1 MFDKIVVY
9 KFPTVYRQWKEE
21 FFMKSRLIFGA
32 ALLISGM
39 ALAGCGTATAS
50 STAGSSAATLE
61 KDLTIYGGCEEPY
74 LKAVAAAFGK
84 KYNINCTYLRLS
96 SGEIQSKIEAEDG
109 NPSAD
114 VLFGGTTDPY
124 NALKTENLL
133 VQYASANAS
142 HITDAHFKDADNYWY
157 GIYKGILG
165 FMWNKDQIAAANVSA
180 PATWDDLIKT
190 DYKKMITWS
199 APTTAGTAKLVVNT
213 MVQKKAAGKKTT
225 YVDAAGATQSCYDD
239 TAAMEYF
246 KSLDANTAEYTKSGS
261 GASKAVGK
269 GECKIGI
276 GFLHDVITQIVDNK
290 YTTIGMA
297 APSDGT
303 AFEVG
308 ATAILKGCK
317 HPELA
322 KKFIDFALTPE
333 CVELGAAN
341 GSYQFLVLDN
351 AKQPQAAIDAGLST
365 VKVMDYDFDDAKKNI
380 GHYVEDFQKVVT
392 LPTF

>member
-1 MFDKIVVY
+1 
-9 KFPTVYRQWKEE
+9 
-21 FFMKSRLIFGA
+21 MKSRLLFGA
-32 ALLISGM
+32 ALFASCL
-39 ALAGCGTATAS
+39 ALAGCNNS
-50 STAGSSAATLE
+50 QES
-61 KDLTIYGGCEEPY
+61 LTIYGGCEEPY
-74 LKAVAAAFGK
+74 LKAVSEAFAA
-84 KYNINCTYLRLS
+84 KYNVKCQYLRLS
-96 SGEIQSKIEAEDG
+96 SGEIQSKIESEDG

-124 NALKTENLL
+124 NALKTEKLL
-133 VQYASANAS
+133 VQYESANAS
-142 HITDAHFKDADNYWY
+142 HITDAHFKDADHYWY

-165 FMWNKDQIAAANVSA
+165 FMWNKDEIQKAGVTA
-180 PATWDDLIKT
+180 PATWDDLIKPE
-190 DYKKMITWS
+190 YSKMITWS

-213 MVQKKAAGKKTT
+213 MVQKKANGAKTT
-225 YVDAAGATQSCYDD
+225 YKNDAGTDVTCYDD
-239 TAAMEYF
+239 TAAMAYF
-246 KSLDANTAEYTKSGS
+246 KALDANTAEYTKSGS

-297 APSDGT
+297 APTDGT
-303 AFEVG
+303 SFEVG

-317 HPELA
+317 NLELA
-322 KKFIDFALTPE
+322 KKFIDFALTPD
-333 CVELGAAN
+333 CVELGAKN

-351 AKQPQAAIDAGLST
+351 AKQPQAAIDAGLTT
-365 VKVMDYDFDDAKKNI
+365 VNVMDYDFDDAKTNI

>member
-1 MFDKIVVY
+1 
-9 KFPTVYRQWKEE
+9 
-21 FFMKSRLIFGA
+21 MKSKLFL
-32 ALLISGM
+32 ALTLAPLCFSLVSCNNAKVSTDSDLADTSGS
-39 ALAGCGTATAS
+39 LE
-50 STAGSSAATLE
+50 SA
-61 KDLTIYGGCEEPY
+61 LTIYGGCEEPY
-74 LKAVAAAFGK
+74 LKAVAEAFGK

-96 SGEIQSKIEAEDG
+96 SGEMQTKIENENG

-124 NALKTENLL
+124 NALKTEKFLSK
-133 VQYASANAS
+133 YTSPRAS
-142 HITDAHFKDADNYWY
+142 HITDSHFKDADGYWY

-165 FMWNKDQIAAANVSA
+165 FMWNKDSIKEANVTA
-180 PATWDDLIKT
+180 PSTWDDLIKT

-225 YVDAAGATQSCYDD
+225 YKNDAGESVSCYDD
-239 TAAMEYF
+239 TAAMAYF
-246 KSLDANTAEYTKSGS
+246 KSLDANTVEYTKSGS
-261 GASKAVGK
+261 GASKKVGN

-276 GFLHDVITQIVDNK
+276 GFLHDVLTQIVNNK

-308 ATAILKGCK
+308 ATGILKGCK

-322 KKFIDFALTPE
+322 KKFIDFALSPE
-333 CVELGAAN
+333 CVELAAAN
-341 GSYQFLVLDN
+341 GSYQFLVLDD
-351 AKQPQAAIDAGLST
+351 ARQPQVAIDAGLST
-365 VKVMDYDFDDAKKNI
+365 VKVMDYDFEDAKNNI

-392 LPTF
+392 LPTFA

>member
-1 MFDKIVVY
+1 
-9 KFPTVYRQWKEE
+9 
-21 FFMKSRLIFGA
+21 MKKRLVLGSVLFVTIF
-32 ALLISGM
+32 
-39 ALAGCGTATAS
+39 ALAGCGTTAAS
-50 STAGSSAATLE
+50 SE
-61 KDLTIYGGCEEPY
+61 KIEDALTIYGGCEEPY
-74 LKAVAAAFGK
+74 LKAVAAAFGT
-84 KYNINCTYLRLS
+84 KYGIKCEYLRLS

-124 NALKTENLL
+124 NALKTDKLL
-133 VQYASANAS
+133 VQYQSPNAS
-142 HITDAHFKDADNYWY
+142 HITDAHFKDADSYWY

-165 FMWNKDQIAAANVSA
+165 FMWNKDQIKAAGVEA
-180 PATWDDLIKT
+180 PSTWDDLIKT
-190 DYKKMITWS
+190 QYAKMITWS

-225 YVDAAGATQSCYDD
+225 YKNDEGKEVSCYDD
-239 TAAMEYF
+239 TAAMDYF
-246 KSLDANTAEYTKSGS
+246 KALDANTAEYTKSGS
-261 GASKAVGK
+261 GASKQVGK

-290 YTTIGMA
+290 YTSIGMA

-303 AFEVG
+303 SFEVG

-317 HPELA
+317 HPVLA

-333 CVELGAAN
+333 CVELAAKN

-351 AKQPQAAIDAGLST
+351 AKQPQAAIDAGLNE
-365 VKVMDYDFDDAKKNI
+365 VKVMDYDFDDAKTNI
-380 GHYVEDFQKVVT
+380 GHYVADFQKVVT

>member
-1 MFDKIVVY
+1 
-9 KFPTVYRQWKEE
+9 
-21 FFMKSRLIFGA
+21 MKSRLLFGA
-32 ALLISGM
+32 ALLASCL
-39 ALAGCGTATAS
+39 ALAGCNS
-50 STAGSSAATLE
+50 SKES
-61 KDLTIYGGCEEPY
+61 LTIYGGCEEPY
-74 LKAVAAAFGK
+74 LKAVSEAFAA
-84 KYNINCTYLRLS
+84 KYNVNCSYLRLS
-96 SGEIQSKIEAEDG
+96 SGEIQSKIESEDG

-124 NALKTENLL
+124 NALKAENLL
-133 VQYASANAS
+133 VAYDSANAS
-142 HITDAHFKDADNYWY
+142 HITDAHFKDADHYWH

-165 FMWNKDQIAAANVSA
+165 FMWNKDQIASAGVSA

-213 MVQKKAAGKKTT
+213 MVQKKANGKKTT
-225 YVDAAGATQSCYDD
+225 YKNEAGADVSCYDD
-239 TAAMEYF
+239 TDAMTYF
-246 KSLDANTAEYTKSGS
+246 KALDANTAEYTKSGS
-261 GASKAVGK
+261 GASKQVGK

-297 APSDGT
+297 APTDGT
-303 AFEVG
+303 SFEVG

-317 HPELA
+317 NLELA
-322 KKFIDFALTPE
+322 KKFIDFALTPD
-333 CVELGAAN
+333 CVELGAKN

-351 AKQPQAAIDAGLST
+351 AKQPQAAIDAGLTT
-365 VKVMDYDFDDAKKNI
+365 VNVMNYDFEDAKTNI

-392 LPTF
+392 LPTFK